1 MRALT
6 IRTPYADL
14 IANGSKTIEVRKRP
28 LSYRGPL
35 LIHAAK
41 DRDVRAPQVLAV
53 ADLVDCRR
61 FEHTPADM
69 EAARIPPEPPGFPL
83 PVRWAL
89 CLADARRLPGRIHW
103 PGKQSLW
110 IPDGELR
117 ELVADSLS
125 PWGQAA
131 AAAARRAEMRLT
143 WRDGLWRVHPPGDAW
158 AKPRFDASLDADL
171 VGDFN
176 RRAVMEDPN
185 YTPRLNGGDTVVVC
199 CWTGHD
205 ADRAYRALKNIEEDE
220 DVHDKRRAA
229 ERRFGAYRPRPQRQP
244 TEVDRADDGARR
256 SGADGDDHGGTGGGD
271 RQAVDGG
278 APRRLEPESRLL
290 GRPGRGWVE
299 AFAHVRR
306 APEARGAGSGA
317 GGAADPGDAE
327 SISRGG
333 ELMPERHDDGVDRKA
348 QAAEVALVERI
359 RAADEAFGAG
369 ADYDRDRVTAEVRH
383 HLDRGALAIL
393 EAGRRLCWLRDR
405 EPRGDW
411 LPLLERIGIEPRA
424 AQLAMRAA
432 RKFAGGSNTKLV
444 SYLNSPTK
452 VYELM
457 LLDDEDLDELREGGA
472 VAGLTLDDIGRMAPS
487 ELRAALRA
495 ERKEKKE
502 RADAQRKVA
511 TRRQER
517 IDELEQAN
525 ERLRHP
531 ERIRW
536 DERAAARLNDMYAA
550 RVAIV
555 RNAWEMKGVLVW
567 CGTNADHVDPRQ
579 GLHFWEDLARG
590 VEDALE
596 QLEQVADMLKVP
608 PEAWQEDLAADGEDD
623 PAARRE
629 VSLHPR
635 AAEEARELADDE

>member
-6 IRTPYADL
+6 IHQPYADL
-14 IANGSKTIEVRKRP
+14 IASGAKTIEVRRRP

-69 EAARIPPEPPGFPL
+69 EAARIPPPTPGFPL

-89 CLADARRLPGRIHW
+89 CLAGARKLPGRIHW
-103 PGKQSLW
+103 PGRQGLW
-110 IPDGELR
+110 IPDGELQ

-131 AAAARRAEMRLT
+131 AAAAQRAEMRLT

-158 AKPRFDASLDADL
+158 AKPRFDASLDAGL

-176 RRAVMEDPN
+176 RRAVMED

-199 CWTGHD
+199 CWTGYD

-244 TEVDRADDGARR
+244 AEIDKADDGARR
-256 SGADGDDHGGTGGGD
+256 EGADGDDHGGAGGGD
-271 RQAVDGG
+271 GQAADGG

-306 APEARGAGSGA
+306 APAARGAGSGA
-317 GGAADPGDAE
+317 GGAADPGDAT

-333 ELMPERHDDGVDRKA
+333 ELMPERHDDGIDRKA
-348 QAAEVALVERI
+348 QAAEVALAERI

-383 HLDRGALAIL
+383 HLDQGALAML

-405 EPRGDW
+405 EPHGDW
-411 LPLLERIGIEPRA
+411 LPLLERIGVHE
-424 AQLAMRAA
+424 RAA
-432 RKFAGGSNTKLV
+432 RRMMHAARRFAGGPNRTLV
-444 SYLNSPTK
+444 SGLGSVTK
-452 VYELM
+452 VYELAM
-457 LLDDEDLDELREGGA
+457 LDDEGLNELREGGR
-472 VAGLTLDDIGRMAPS
+472 VAGLTLDDIDQMAPS

-495 ERKEKKE
+495 ERKERKE
-502 RADAQRKVA
+502 RADSQKDIAA
-511 TRRQER
+511 RRQER
-517 IDELEQAN
+517 LDALEEEN
-525 ERLRHP
+525 ERLRRP
-531 ERIRW
+531 YQVRW
-536 DERAAARLNDMYAA
+536 TEAAAARLSDMYSSKSE
-550 RVAIV
+550 IV
-555 RNAWEMKGVLVW
+555 RHAQVLHAVLNW
-567 CGTNADHVDPRQ
+567 CEEHVEHVDPRA
-579 GLHFWEDLARG
+579 GRYCWEELRESVDVSLR
-590 VEDALE
+590 ELE
-596 QLEQVADMLKVP
+596 MLADMLKVP
-608 PEAWQEDLAADGEDD
+608 PEAWQEDLAADGEQDGDD
-623 PAARRE
+623 PTALNRAYWAARRE
-629 VSLHPR
+629 
-635 AAEEARELADDE
+635 AGMADDE